1 MLAAA
6 LAAACLLPAAGCGGG
21 GKQPAPAQ
29 APAPEENAP
38 APRAA
43 RPAPPEDRLCL
54 WLLWMADPELLEQ
67 ARQELAAGKPF
78 MVVARQISASHPK
91 RARAQADCLP
101 PEGLDPA
108 LVEALRGL
116 APGQVSRPLELAQG
130 QVLVMRTTDVFR
142 VQAQELFQKGRYAEA
157 EEALLSDLELHPASA
172 PAWHLLGLTRSSRQ
186 DYEGALAAF
195 RQGLRWDPDNPAL
208 LNDRASALASLGR
221 HHEALPLFERA
232 LEADPDNAI
241 ILENLAWALTLAGGD
256 SRRAL
261 SLARRAVELA
271 PTSAR
276 AWHTLGRVQA
286 GRGDHA
292 AAVVSLHRAARLDP
306 KLPELSAELAASLRA
321 LEPEAVARLAPEAAP
336 PPRPRGRRRAEPAP
350 PPRPRLSLGA
360 AAGAQ
365 APGAE
370 PEPKAKAQPAPEAVP
385 APKAKAEA
393 RPQPSPEPAPEARQ
407 APGAEAKPAPQA
419 KAEPKPQ
426 PKPGPAPAPKAQA
439 KPRPEPAPKPAPQAK
454 PKPQPAAQTE
464 PRTAPETE
472 AGAGPEHFVQ
482 VASYRQE
489 KLARRE
495 LKNWRRLGFRGRLE
509 DWRQSPEAMWHR
521 VLLGPYPSR
530 EEALKAAASLKKRNL
545 VQNYHLVSRPGP

>member
-1 MLAAA
+1 MIRPMRALARTLVWAA

-21 GKQPAPAQ
+21 GEQPSPAPAQ
-29 APAPEENAP
+29 VPDSEKGAP

-54 WLLWMADPELLEQ
+54 WLLWVAEPGLLEQ

-78 MVVARQISASHPK
+78 MVVARRISASHPE

-101 PEGLDPA
+101 PEGLDPV

-130 QVLVMRTTDVFR
+130 RALVMRTTDVFR
-142 VQAQELFQKGRYAEA
+142 VQAQELFHKGRYAEA

-172 PAWHLLGLTRSSRQ
+172 PAWHLLGLARSSRQ

-256 SRRAL
+256 SRR
-261 SLARRAVELA
+261 SRRLARRAVELA
-271 PTSAR
+271 PTSGR

-286 GRGDHA
+286 AGGDHA
-292 AAVVSLHRAARLDP
+292 AAVVSLHRAARLEP
-306 KLPELSAELAASLRA
+306 KLPKLSAELAASLRA
-321 LEPEAVARLAPEAAP
+321 LEPEAVARLAPGTAP
-336 PPRPRGRRRAEPAP
+336 PPRPSARRQAEPAP
-350 PPRPRLSLGA
+350 RTRPRLSLGR
-360 AAGAQ
+360 AAGSQ

-370 PEPKAKAQPAPEAVP
+370 PQPKAEAKPQPASKPKAAPQAKAQPD
-385 APKAKAEA
+385 
-393 RPQPSPEPAPEARQ
+393 PAPEAK
-407 APGAEAKPAPQA
+407 AEPAPQ
-419 KAEPKPQ
+419 AEPKPQ

-439 KPRPEPAPKPAPQAK
+439 EPEPKPAPKAKAKPKPEPAPKAKARAEAK
-454 PKPQPAAQTE
+454 P
-464 PRTAPETE
+464 E
-472 AGAGPEHFVQ
+472 AGAGPEHLVQ

-495 LKNWRRLGFRGRLE
+495 LKNWRRLGFQGRLE
-509 DWRQSPEAMWHR
+509 DWRQSPEALWHR

-530 EEALKAAASLKKRNL
+530 GEALKAAASLKKRNL
-545 VQNYHLVSRPGP
+545 VQDYHLVSRPGP